1 MDVKE
6 FEFQMSKP
14 FRSREM
20 PGTRPAI
27 PNKLMKILVRQAKE
41 YDHRGIDYSTPRK
54 WNEGFHT
61 LGGGS
66 FYRKSRAVTDKID
79 WEEFLKLLRNILKNK
94 D

>member
-14 FRSREM
+14 FMSREI

-27 PNKLMKILVRQAKE
+27 PDKLMKILVRQVKE
-41 YDHRGIDYSTPRK
+41 YECRGIDYSTSRE
-54 WNEGFHT
+54 WNKGFHT
-61 LGGGS
+61 LGGGPL
-66 FYRKSRAVTDKID
+66 YRKSKVITDKVS
-79 WEEFLKLLRNILKNK
+79 WEEFLRLLRNILKTQ